1 MKVGKDTSFGKD
13 FGASKTGDILAEF
26 DFDTFLNDGDDKST
40 FNVDLNQ
47 VKVAPFKP
55 NSGSSEAALSQQRE
69 IKTQVEELITNY
81 PTMLMI
87 QPER

>member
-1 MKVGKDTSFGKD
+1 MKVGKDSSFGPD

-40 FNVDLNQ
+40 FNIDLNQ

-55 NSGSSEAALSQQRE
+55 N
-69 IKTQVEELITNY
+69 
-81 PTMLMI
+81 
-87 QPER
+87 